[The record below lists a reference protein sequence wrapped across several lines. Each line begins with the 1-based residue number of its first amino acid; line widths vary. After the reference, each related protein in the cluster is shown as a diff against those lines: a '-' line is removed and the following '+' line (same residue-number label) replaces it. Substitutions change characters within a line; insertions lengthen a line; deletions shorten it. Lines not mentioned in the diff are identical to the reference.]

1 MSAVLGTKATAAR
14 EAIAALADS
23 VRDPI
28 ELLEEVRTRVARV
41 VPNEGGAWM
50 ITDPQTVMPISV
62 IQDSS
67 TSAEQGRRYFAHE
80 VFVPDFVPFAE
91 LHRDGVVATT
101 LLRATHGRPEL
112 SHRYRDYYLPAGLG
126 PELRVLFRTGAATW
140 GMICVSRAAGEPDF
154 TDDELAWLRSIAP
167 HVGRG
172 LRASVARPPA
182 APQRACAPGMLVLR
196 AEGSVEYATGD
207 AERWLGE
214 MPTAEGYELPPAVLA
229 VALQARAQALAAVP
243 AYQVPAKARVRLHS
257 GWLHVHAAAL
267 RDASG
272 APTRIAVMLEP
283 ADRSQ
288 LLPLLVHVH
297 GLTERERQV
306 TEMVLAGLP
315 TDEIAHRMTIS
326 RHTVR
331 DYFKAIFTKVGV
343 ASRPEL
349 TARFLPDLS

>member
-1 MSAVLGTKATAAR
+1 MT
-14 EAIAALADS
+14 
-23 VRDPI
+23 
-28 ELLEEVRTRVARV
+28 
-41 VPNEGGAWM
+41 
-50 ITDPQTVMPISV
+50 TDPQTVMPISV

-67 TSAEQGRRYFAHE
+67 RPAEEGQRYFAHE
-80 VFVPDFVPFAE
+80 VCVPDFVPFAE

-112 SHRYRDYYLPAGLG
+112 SHRYREYYQPAGLG

-140 GMICVSRAAGEPDF
+140 GMICVSRAAGEADF
-154 TDDELAWLRSIAP
+154 TDDELSWLRSIAP

-172 LRASVARPPA
+172 LRATVARPTVSPSPA
-182 APQRACAPGMLVLR
+182 WAPGMLVLR
-196 AEGSVEYATGD
+196 PDGGVEYATGD

-214 MPTAEGYELPPAVLA
+214 MPTAGDYTLPPAVLA

-243 AYQVPAKARVRLHS
+243 AYDVPARARVRLPS
-257 GWLHVHAAAL
+257 GWLHIHAAAL
-267 RDASG
+267 RDAFG
-272 APTRIAVMLEP
+272 AATRIAVMLEP

-288 LLPLLVHVH
+288 LLPLLVDVH

-315 TDEIAHRMTIS
+315 TEEIAQRMAIS

-331 DYFKAIFTKVGV
+331 DYFKTIFTKIGV

-349 TARFLPDLS
+349 TAHFLPDLRQ